1 MRIWD
6 CPDPRETNILDLILL
21 NLIRFVWV
29 HFSNLSTPLWM
40 SAFPSV
46 ESAKLSAISK
56 LAEGTFNPT
65 IQVVDQDVEGRL
77 SVNRPEGHHL
87 LASA

>member
-1 MRIWD
+1 
-6 CPDPRETNILDLILL
+6 
-21 NLIRFVWV
+21 
-29 HFSNLSTPLWM
+29 M

-77 SVNRPEGHHL
+77 SLNRPEGHHL

>member
-1 MRIWD
+1 
-6 CPDPRETNILDLILL
+6 
-21 NLIRFVWV
+21 
-29 HFSNLSTPLWM
+29 M

-77 SVNRPEGHHL
+77 SLNRPEGRHL